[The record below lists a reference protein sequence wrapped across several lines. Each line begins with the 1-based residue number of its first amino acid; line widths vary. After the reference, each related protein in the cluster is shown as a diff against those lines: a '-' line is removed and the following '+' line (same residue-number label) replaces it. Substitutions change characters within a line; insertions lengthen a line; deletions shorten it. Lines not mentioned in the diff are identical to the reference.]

1 MRVVLASRNPGKLAE
16 LSTLLT
22 PLALSLESQ
31 QEHDVPSPP
40 ETGTTFIENSIIK
53 ARAVSEAT
61 GLPAL
66 ADDSGLVVPALDGA
80 PGIFSARYSSLSSSG
95 NSEKIPDGDSNIS
108 QDEANNRKLI
118 AALSGIKN
126 RAAYFYRAIVFLR
139 HALDPTPL
147 YATAA
152 WYGEI
157 VDEPRGSQGFGYDPH
172 FYVNEFGK
180 TSAELPRETK
190 NAISHRGQAISKLIL
205 ELKELKELP
214 TLKER
219 L

>member
-1 MRVVLASRNPGKLAE
+1 MRIVLASRNPGKLAE

-22 PLALSLESQ
+22 PLALNLESQ

-40 ETGTTFIENSIIK
+40 ETGTTFIENAIIK

-80 PGIFSARYSSLSSSG
+80 PGIYSARFSSR
-95 NSEKIPDGDSNIS
+95 NSEEIPDGDPNIS
-108 QDEANNRKLI
+108 QDEANNRKLV
-118 AALSGIKN
+118 AALSDITN
-126 RAAYFYRAIVFLR
+126 RAAYFYCAIVFLR

-147 YATAA
+147 YATAT
-152 WYGEI
+152 WHGEI